1 MYSCLVNGDH
11 GVRLAELARTVSRR
25 TIVIF
30 ERGLIVV
37 VVVCGVVCWASAA
50 GVDIVG

>member
-1 MYSCLVNGDH
+1 MHVVPEISW
-11 GVRLAELARTVSRR
+11 RTHSQTDVLI

-37 VVVCGVVCWASAA
+37 VICGVVCWASAA
-50 GVDIVG
+50 DVDIVG